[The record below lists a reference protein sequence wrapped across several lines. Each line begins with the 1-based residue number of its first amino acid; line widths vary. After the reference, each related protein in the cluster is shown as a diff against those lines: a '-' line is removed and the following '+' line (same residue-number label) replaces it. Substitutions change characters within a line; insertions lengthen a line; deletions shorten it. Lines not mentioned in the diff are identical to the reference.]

1 LEIEAILKMARQK
14 QSNKE
19 KDELNEEIE
28 GIIQELGNFI
38 DIEFIT
44 SKQKKLLQNIL
55 KELQK
60 EKT

>member
-1 LEIEAILKMARQK
+1 MKKQK
-14 QSNKE
+14 QSDKE